1 MSKKKKALWAWLT
14 AFAMVLSVLSGHAGP
29 YRVHAAEQAIPDT
42 LELGKSYS
50 GTLTTGSPYTVDT
63 TYAEGDK
70 FMVEMTIVSGAAIY
84 KQIGYQSNVSDW
96 KWQSHWAGEDGVK
109 DGTFFSKTIEAS
121 VSGGADSK
129 MQIKFVLDTLV
140 TDATAGDG
148 TFIVSGLK
156 ITKAVGPQYVA
167 QTINK
172 PVSEVLEITD
182 NNVYQKRFPIPDS
195 IAVDK
200 IIVVFDSNSNGDIGY
215 NVPENNWAS
224 EKYSGSSVWEL
235 TDVSSRNILYSSI
248 QLQTYSGTENVVL
261 RKLIFAEAGA
271 DYSAELL
278 PDEPEVTPEPGEPT
292 ATPEPGEP
300 TVTPEPGEPTVTPEP
315 GEPGDS
321 ETFTNGM
328 TIEMEKIYAGNLAVS
343 GGEYSELASFYIAD
357 AEAKEGDVYTVTYT
371 VSGCGFNQIGFQTD
385 ADIDPQNPDDNK
397 KYPWH
402 NNYWSS
408 DTPVPDGTVETHQI
422 EVSAVGATKYTNG
435 AVKCTLKAGQ
445 KVGDSESAVITIENL
460 KVTVNRKVI
469 DATARYEVVEF
480 NKPATEVLDLVSGDW
495 GSNYQKSF
503 AFPAGLKVDEVVA
516 VWKSSLSFSGI
527 FGGNVDNEWTTLCEG
542 SSSSGQSTWK
552 VSGLSEKNLGAEPS
566 INVQIWWPS
575 TGLESVTLQKLI
587 FAEKGADYS
596 KELGNG
602 SGGTT
607 GGSGNGFIE
616 NLYPDPTPTTAP
628 AEEKPDEENPDKKQ
642 VKAGDKLSYDY
653 AEYADVM
660 DRIEVVFTSSGYFNG
675 SLGLSIDGAWGQ
687 TDGESGGG
695 TTTWVYDNISGREA
709 NGYFEVQIWYVSEG
723 VTVTLDRVTVYD
735 KNGNVIGG
743 ETGSEPVEPDDGS
756 EEPEDGKEEPDDGRD
771 EPDES
776 SERETQVIRRE
787 IPGEGATKVT
797 NEVKPNKT
805 LDANNEGGKMYQI
818 PLDQFAESGA
828 IKKFAVTITFDQ
840 PSVLG
845 WTGGGGGIGFST
857 DKEWQT
863 ADFEHGFID
872 GAKNT
877 VRYEFEVPEGVTVT
891 MNTAADPNDLSTG
904 SIFQV
909 GWWWGSTPSI
919 TVDKIE
925 IEQEKPNTKVIEI
938 TVSKE
943 PVFLTE
949 EPGSH
954 SMQLSELVGDTSEID
969 SLVLHVAATGKFK
982 GAVYAK
988 LADGELPL
996 MAEGLTKIADI
1007 EMDEY
1012 GYSDVAIDE
1021 LAGLLEGELVLEVTE
1036 IEEGATVVVDG
1047 IRLLNLDGEDLT
1059 DEPEWNPDEVE
1070 PEEPDDTEDP
1080 GDTDETD
1087 ETEEPDETE
1096 KPDNTGETDDTK
1108 DTDLPKTG
1116 LADSGYFYLIG
1127 LAIMF
1132 AGAMLAVRR
1141 KEA

>member
-29 YRVHAAEQAIPDT
+29 YRAHAAEQAIPDT

-84 KQIGYQSNVSDW
+84 KQVALQSNALGTDGNYWNGW
-96 KWQSHWAGEDGVK
+96 KDIYSESGIAN
-109 DGTFFSKTIEAS
+109 GTLFAKTITAMAPANESDKLKVQFAKTLME
-121 VSGGADSK
+121 GA
-129 MQIKFVLDTLV
+129 TE
-140 TDATAGDG
+140 GDG
-148 TFIVSGLK
+148 KLAVSNLK
-156 ITKAVGPQYVA
+156 ITKISGPQYLA
-167 QTINK
+167 QTINE
-172 PVSEVLEITD
+172 PVSEVMEDQGWGFQKQFSITD
-182 NNVYQKRFPIPDS
+182 S
-195 IAVDK
+195 IEVDK
-200 IIVVFDSNSNGDIGY
+200 IIAVYGSSISGKICYNGADGWM
-215 NVPENNWAS
+215 E
-224 EKYSGSSVWEL
+224 EEFSGSEVWEL
-235 TDVSSRNILYSSI
+235 TDVPSRNIQYKNF
-248 QLQTYSGTENVVL
+248 QLQTYSGTGDIVL

-315 GEPGDS
+315 DEPITEPLS
-321 ETFTNGM
+321 R
-328 TIEMEKIYAGNLAVS
+328 TIELGETYSGTIGQNWQNKITVNDPEFAAGTEYVIEFTIAAGAVNYQQVAVQTDCVENYGWFN
-343 GGEYSELASFYIAD
+343 GGHNISTGIPDNTKYSVKIEVTKGTGFSFWLTGSNPVDETI
-357 AEAKEGDVYTVTYT
+357 EGDGILAI
-371 VSGCGFNQIGFQTD
+371 SG
-385 ADIDPQNPDDNK
+385 
-397 KYPWH
+397 
-402 NNYWSS
+402 
-408 DTPVPDGTVETHQI
+408 
-422 EVSAVGATKYTNG
+422 
-435 AVKCTLKAGQ
+435 
-445 KVGDSESAVITIENL
+445 L
-460 KVTVNRKVI
+460 KVVANRKVV

-735 KNGNVIGG
+735 KNGNVVGG

-756 EEPEDGKEEPDDGRD
+756 EEPDDGKEEPDDGRD

-776 SERETQVIRRE
+776 GERETQVIRRE

-1141 KEA
+1141 RKEA